1 MHFGVARFYWRSS
14 KNAKKRDFCKNG
26 HFQMAVTLDQLK
38 KKIFSNWRFEGIV
51 EHFQTPGAKNLQ
63 VEMKNVGTHLKIG
76 KFS

>member
-1 MHFGVARFYWRSS
+1 
-14 KNAKKRDFCKNG
+14 
-26 HFQMAVTLDQLK
+26 MAVTLDQLK